1 MESPQGLELDY
12 SSAIRSKAENK
23 VEGEKTGNEFTDQ
36 PANKNVGNQEAIEEA
51 SRDTTMPPGHDAAR
65 MTEILEKR
73 KARESITMKPLLA
86 APTREQTPNPI
97 LEFNKADISFNSQ
110 PWISTNITFTLSKNK
125 KNWRPQP
132 SNALKNSLLA
142 GVGFLELANAADF
155 AANVWNEIPVP
166 TFAAV
171 LMGIGGVFAITI
183 SFFAFHDIVLARR
196 NYKVLIRERRI
207 LKNREES
214 KERNTYLSV
223 NFRELGTEIIDRIG
237 MDAFMGFGAV
247 MVGVGTLLAIGGA
260 NPRVYDASNL
270 LSGYIGNTP
279 VALFG
284 IFNAFWS
291 IFVVARA
298 QRHRHHARKSLTSA
312 DEKEVLNLLRQRT
325 RKVQS
330 HATIMGSIGIIA
342 GGGSLV
348 TSEHWEG
355 YPILI
360 PCIVLSAYCNWIWR
374 KKVGY
379 SRALCDT
386 TSSPIANMEKGAL
399 MEEISI
405 NAALLKSYRGFKRI
419 PILENIVE
427 EPESM
432 ASILEFLVRYD
443 LFTSFCARVLKEV
456 TLRKSVL
463 EPTLEGQTEI
473 VISPADFLLL
483 GRKACFLAL
492 KDVADEVVKK
502 GIKEKL
508 MYRER
513 FLLEALGCLLVVE
526 RRMSMRKERDGT
538 EKGK

>member
-12 SSAIRSKAENK
+12 NSVMRSEAENK
-23 VEGEKTGNEFTDQ
+23 VTEEKTGTESTGQ
-36 PANKNVGNQEAIEEA
+36 PANRNVRNQEAVKEA
-51 SRDTTMPPGHDAAR
+51 SRDITIPPGHDAAR
-65 MTEILEKR
+65 TTEIPEKQ
-73 KARESITMKPLLA
+73 KASQSTTMKSLLA
-86 APTREQTPNPI
+86 VPTTEQTPSPT
-97 LEFNKADISFNSQ
+97 LESKKADISLNSQ
-110 PWISTNITFTLSKNK
+110 PWISTSLTFTLSKNK
-125 KNWRPQP
+125 KNWKPQS
-132 SNALKNSLLA
+132 SNALQNSLLA

-183 SFFAFHDIVLARR
+183 SFFAFHDIILARR
-196 NYKVLIRERRI
+196 NYKVLIKERRI
-207 LKNREES
+207 LKTREES

-223 NFRELGTEIIDRIG
+223 NFRELGTEIVDRIG
-237 MDAFMGFGAV
+237 MDAFLGFGAV

-260 NPRVYDASNL
+260 NPRVHYASNL

-312 DEKEVLNLLRQRT
+312 DEKEVLNLLRKRT

-330 HATIMGSIGIIA
+330 HATIMGSIGLIS
-342 GGGSLV
+342 GGGSLA
-348 TSEHWEG
+348 TSENWEG
-355 YPILI
+355 YAVLI
-360 PCIVLSAYCNWIWR
+360 PCIILSAYCNWIWR

-379 SRALCDT
+379 SRALCDP
-386 TSSPIANMEKGAL
+386 TSSPITDMEKEAL

-405 NAALLKSYRGFKRI
+405 NAALLKSCRGFKGI
-419 PILENIVE
+419 SILENLVE

-443 LFTSFCARVLKEV
+443 LFTSFCARVLKDV
-456 TLRKSVL
+456 TLKKRVL
-463 EPTLEGQTEI
+463 EPTLEGQTEV

-483 GRKACFLAL
+483 GGKACFLAL

-508 MYRER
+508 MYRQR

-526 RRMSMRKERDGT
+526 RRMSKKQERNGT